1 MGRGVKKSPKW
12 IVLII
17 VVLVVI
23 ILIASFIH
31 RGSVNSDSTLLIVKH
46 QGQQVAEYTIDELKD
61 LESESVYCEMTSGKG
76 NPVANEYTGVMAA
89 VLAEENGIE
98 GYATITFTAADGYSS
113 AGEASEADTVM
124 VAYAC
129 DGEDLE
135 DYSKGG
141 VGPMRCVF
149 TEDTFGSRSIMN
161 VTSVNFE

>member
-1 MGRGVKKSPKW
+1 MGRGVKKSSKW

-31 RGSVNSDSTLLIVKH
+31 RGSVSSDDEKLVVKY
-46 QGQQVAEYTIDELKD
+46 QGEVVAEYTIDELKG
-61 LESESVYCEMTSGKG
+61 LESETVYVSMTSGKG
-76 NPVANEYTGVMAA
+76 NPVDNDYTGVMAA
-89 VLAEENGIE
+89 VIAEEAGIGAYE
-98 GYATITFTAADGYSS
+98 TITFTAADGYSS

-124 VAYAC
+124 VAYEC
-129 DGEDLE
+129 DGEALE
-135 DYSKGG
+135 AYSKGG

-161 VTSVNFE
+161 VTSIDFQ

>member
-1 MGRGVKKSPKW
+1 MGRGVKKSTK
-12 IVLII
+12 LILVVI

-31 RGSVNSDSTLLIVKH
+31 RGSVNSDSTLLVVKH
-46 QGQQVAEYTIDELKD
+46 QGHQVAEYTIDQLKE
-61 LESESVYCEMTSGKG
+61 LESETVYCEMTSGKG
-76 NPVANEYTGVMAA
+76 DPVENEYTGVMAA
-89 VLAEENGIE
+89 VLAQECGITE
-98 GYATITFTAADGYSS
+98 YETITFTAADGYSS

-124 VAYAC
+124 VAYEC
-129 DGEDLE
+129 DGEALE

-161 VTSVNFE
+161 VTSVDFQ

>member
-1 MGRGVKKSPKW
+1 MGRGVKKSSKW

-31 RGSVNSDSTLLIVKH
+31 RGSVNADSTLLVVKH
-46 QGQQVAEYTIDELKD
+46 QGEQVAEYTIEELKE

-76 NPVANEYTGVMAA
+76 DPVSNEYTGVMAA
-89 VLAEENGIE
+89 VLAAENGIE
-98 GYATITFTAADGYSS
+98 EFTVITFTAADGYSS
-113 AGEASEADTVM
+113 AGEGTEADSVM

-135 DYSKGG
+135 DYAKGG

-161 VTSVNFE
+161 VTSINFE